1 MRSSGE
7 HEDTSGPG
15 GRFADDLVGLDPN
28 DPQAQAFAE
37 HLDRI
42 ENPNSQ
48 ATVEGMLKG
57 VETFAHSANRTQGH
71 RRLVT
76 VLVVGLMLFGVAYTV
91 VGAVGFMLDT
101 FFG

>member
-7 HEDTSGPG
+7 HQEPG
-15 GRFADDLVGLDPN
+15 GPSGRFEDDLVGLDPH

-42 ENPNSQ
+42 ENPNAH

-57 VETFAHSANRTQGH
+57 VGDFAQSANRAEGH
-71 RRLVT
+71 RRLVA
-76 VLVVGLMLFGVAYTV
+76 VVVVGLMLLGVAYTV
-91 VGAVGFMLDT
+91 VGAIGFMLHT